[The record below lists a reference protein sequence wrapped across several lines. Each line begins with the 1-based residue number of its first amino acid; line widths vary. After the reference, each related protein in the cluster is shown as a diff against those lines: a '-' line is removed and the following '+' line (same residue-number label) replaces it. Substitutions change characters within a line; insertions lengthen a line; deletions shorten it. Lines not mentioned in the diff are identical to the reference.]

1 VNEPLPQFVHPV
13 VDRLLSIE
21 GIVTFSAKRNCEATA
36 ILDEIERELSQW
48 YGDRRL
54 EM

>member
-1 VNEPLPQFVHPV
+1 MGETMNMEQQLPQFIHQV
-13 VDRLLSIE
+13 VDCLLTID
-21 GIVTFSAKRNCEATA
+21 GIVAIA

-54 EM
+54 TM